1 MSGLF
6 GDVFPAGAAVA
17 SGAIGTGLLN
27 AAAGDGAASGGTV
40 RAPRLRLLVGGVV
53 VQGVT
58 EAFVA
63 ANNHYAADRF
73 TISIALGADP
83 VATASFWGGQDFFL
97 IDLQAGFA
105 PATSPLGATA
115 WVSLIQGAV
124 DSVQID
130 ALRQTVFLQGRD
142 LTAVFIESRIQ
153 QSFANQTASD
163 IATTLAANHN
173 LQAVV
178 TPTTT
183 PVGRY
188 YNNEHDRI
196 TLDQFSRATTK
207 WNLLV
212 WLAEREGFDV
222 FVQGTTLYFQPPT
235 QTSLPALTLSANPDS
250 AGGANAIDIVM
261 ERALTLAGDIA
272 VTVKSWSS
280 RQGSAFTQTVTA
292 SGVSG
297 LASQGARPQS
307 YVFVRPNPPPD
318 EAPRY
323 ATAKAQELTLH
334 ERVVIARLPGELM
347 LTPRDMIAITGTG
360 TAFDQLYYID
370 TIERDIRFDG
380 GFTERIRAKKHLAG
394 PAVHAARQSRHRH
407 HDAVKPRIGR
417 PAWNAS

>member
-1 MSGLF
+1 MSGIF
-6 GDVFPAGAAVA
+6 GAVFPPGSALA
-17 SGAIGTGLLN
+17 SGAITTGLLN
-27 AAAGDGAASGGTV
+27 AAAGDGAARGGTV

-63 ANNHYAADRF
+63 TNNHYAADRF
-73 TISIALGADP
+73 TLSLALGADP
-83 VATASFWGGQDFFL
+83 VATAAFWSEQSYFL

-105 PATSPLGATA
+105 PATAPLGATA

-124 DSVQID
+124 DTVRID

-188 YNNEHDRI
+188 YNSEHDRI
-196 TLDQFSRATTK
+196 TLDQFSRATTE

-222 FVQGTTLYFQPPT
+222 FVQGTTLYFQPPNANP
-235 QTSLPALTLSANPDS
+235 SPALTLSANPDS
-250 AGGANAIDIVM
+250 AIGANAIDIVM
-261 ERALTLAGDIA
+261 ERALTLAGDIS

-280 RQGSAFTQTVTA
+280 RQGAAFTQTVTA
-292 SGVSG
+292 SGVSALG
-297 LASQGARPQS
+297 SQGARPQS
-307 YVFVRPNPPPD
+307 YVFVRPNLTPD
-318 EAPRY
+318 EALRY
-323 ATAKAQELTLH
+323 ATAKLQELTLH
-334 ERVVIARLPGELM
+334 ERVVIAHLPGELT

-360 TAFDQLYYID
+360 TGFDQTYYID
-370 TIERDIRFDG
+370 TIEREIRFDG
-380 GFTERIRAKKHLAG
+380 GFTERIRAKNTSPG
-394 PAVHAARQSRHRH
+394 RQ
-407 HDAVKPRIGR
+407 VTPPGNLVIGTTT
-417 PAWNAS
+417 P